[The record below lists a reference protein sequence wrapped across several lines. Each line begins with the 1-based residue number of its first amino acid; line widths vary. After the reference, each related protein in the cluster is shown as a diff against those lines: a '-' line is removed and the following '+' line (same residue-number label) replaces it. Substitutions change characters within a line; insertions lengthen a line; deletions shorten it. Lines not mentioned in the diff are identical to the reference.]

1 MVLIAATV
9 SVVFIRFEAGSSFV
23 ASATFTGD
31 FIKPPSMAYRSFL
44 ETVRC
49 RPEFRVGATAGDSFF
64 GSSVFSFFGEGISIS
79 ILSANACEPVTA
91 LSSSYSVVASNITVI
106 LIGVVCFCSPSR
118 LRRYFR
124 RTMARALY
132 YCCRSHHH
140 HYYYRTIVVLSFVV
154 CILP

>member
-1 MVLIAATV
+1 MFLWTRRVGDAVEASFLFGLSFSTPPCTTDVCMVLIAATV

-31 FIKPPSMAYRSFL
+31 FIKPPSMASRTFL

-79 ILSANACEPVTA
+79 ILSANIDA
-91 LSSSYSVVASNITVI
+91 
-106 LIGVVCFCSPSR
+106 
-118 LRRYFR
+118 
-124 RTMARALY
+124 
-132 YCCRSHHH
+132 
-140 HYYYRTIVVLSFVV
+140 
-154 CILP
+154 